1 VSRYER
7 ILKKASEEKQRIIEL
22 RRDFHRHPEAAFQEF
37 ATAKKVEKMLSE
49 AGLETRMLV
58 NGTGVVGLLRAGGG
72 RKTIALRADMDAL
85 PVQEE
90 ADHSYK
96 SISPGMMHACG
107 HDAHTAMLLSAARI
121 LAEWRGDLGGN
132 VVFLFQPAEET
143 GEGAKKMVDEGALDG
158 VDRIFGLHVASSLA
172 SGTVGFHPGPFM
184 AGGDFFDATITGK
197 GGHGGMPHLAI
208 DPVTMAANAIVAL
221 QTIVSRETDPLE
233 SAVLSICKLESGPG
247 TYNIIPNAVRFG
259 GTLRYLK
266 PELRESLPKRV
277 EAILDGVVSAMRGRC
292 DFTLMRRFPL
302 MVNDGPVTEFA
313 ARVARDLLGG
323 EKVFD
328 MRPLMASEDFSYY
341 LQNVPGSYLF
351 LGTGNESGTTRFP
364 HHHPMFDVDEDV
376 FPVGTALHAA
386 LAMEY
391 VNA

>member
-7 ILKKASEEKQRIIEL
+7 ILKKANEEKQGIIDL
-22 RRDFHRHPEAAFQEF
+22 RRDFHRHPEAAFREF
-37 ATAKKVEKMLSE
+37 ATAKKVEKILDG

-58 NGTGVVGLLRAGGG
+58 NGTGVVGRLRAGDG

-90 ADHSYK
+90 GDHAYK
-96 SISPGMMHACG
+96 SISPGVMHACG
-107 HDAHTAMLLSAARI
+107 HDAHTAMLLCAAMI
-121 LAEWRGDLGGN
+121 LAEWKKDLRGD

-143 GEGAKKMVDEGALDG
+143 GEGAKKMVEEGALDG
-158 VDRIFGLHVASSLA
+158 VDRIVGVHVSSSIP
-172 SGTVGFHPGPFM
+172 SGKIGCHSGPFM

-197 GGHGGMPHLAI
+197 GGHGGMPHLTV

-233 SAVLSICKLESGPG
+233 SAVMSICKLESGPG

-266 PELRESLPKRV
+266 PELGESLPRRV
-277 EAILDGVVSAMRGRC
+277 ESILDGVVSAMRGRC
-292 DFTLMRRFPL
+292 DFNLMRRFPL
-302 MVNDGPVTEFA
+302 TVNDGEMTAFVET
-313 ARVARDLLGG
+313 VARQLLGE

-328 MRPLMASEDFSYY
+328 MPPLMGSEDFSCY
-341 LQNVPGSYLF
+341 LQKIPGTFVF
-351 LGTGNESGTTRFP
+351 LGTGNGEATSFP
-364 HHHPMFDVDEDV
+364 HHHPRFDIDENAL
-376 FPVGTALHAA
+376 PAGTALHVA
-386 LAMEY
+386 LAMEWLEK
-391 VNA
+391 